1 MNQEIEQNSTF
12 TNGVVIPQ
20 TITKNEVSDV
30 LWSNLAGYYPMTTY
44 TYTNTKDESGN
55 GNTGALRNLRT
66 VDRQTAPLPYQS
78 QADGD
83 WTTDATWLNNSVQ
96 TLPNALSIV
105 DGVTPVNWN
114 IVETNHNIKID
125 TDTSL
130 GREREVLG
138 LFVNSNMITV
148 DGDNS
153 SGTGNGLTVTHYL
166 KLDGEID
173 LEGESQLIQTVGS
186 DLVVGASGKLYRDQ
200 QGTADTY
207 TYNYWSSPVGITDQ
221 ETNEY
226 SYKLPQVVKDG
237 TLNINF
243 ITSGY
248 DGTNT
253 SPIGIADYWI
263 WKFAN
268 QLDDDYS
275 SWQHVRSTGDLYAGQ
290 GFTMKGPGTGS
301 ILTEQNYVF
310 SGKPNNGDINLT
322 ISAGN
327 DYLVGNPYASALDAY
342 KFINDNSSSISGTL
356 YFWEHWGGGNHVL
369 ADYQGGYHL
378 LNLSGATTAA
388 TIGSNDPDVGTG
400 GTPVKI
406 PGNFIP
412 VSQGFFVVAS
422 GTGGTINFNNGQRI
436 FHKESSGNS
445 TFVGMNDGITEE
457 GLPINNSQNYDLN
470 NDPRL
475 KLRIGFNS
483 VNTIRRQLLVTA
495 DPNATANID
504 WAYDGMNNESQMDDM
519 YWLIEN
525 DKFIIQGIDEISEQ
539 TILPIGINTDND
551 GINSIV
557 LDEVENAPEN
567 FNVYV
572 HDKELN
578 VYHNIK
584 DSAYDIFLPAGEFLD
599 RFEIT
604 FSNQDALSLKD
615 EDLNKLDVHYSN
627 AIESI
632 ILINPTMQSI
642 QSIEVSNI
650 LGQTITVIK
659 NVSNESYKEIKVK
672 NLSSGTYILK
682 LKTKNGTLS
691 KKVLVE

>member
-1 MNQEIEQNSTF
+1 
-12 TNGVVIPQ
+12 
-20 TITKNEVSDV
+20 
-30 LWSNLAGYYPMTTY
+30 
-44 TYTNTKDESGN
+44 
-55 GNTGALRNLRT
+55 
-66 VDRQTAPLPYQS
+66 
-78 QADGD
+78 
-83 WTTDATWLNNSVQ
+83 
-96 TLPNALSIV
+96 
-105 DGVTPVNWN
+105 
-114 IVETNHNIKID
+114 
-125 TDTSL
+125 
-130 GREREVLG
+130 
-138 LFVNSNMITV
+138 
-148 DGDNS
+148 
-153 SGTGNGLTVTHYL
+153 
-166 KLDGEID
+166 
-173 LEGESQLIQTVGS
+173 
-186 DLVVGASGKLYRDQ
+186 
-200 QGTADTY
+200 
-207 TYNYWSSPVGITDQ
+207 
-221 ETNEY
+221 
-226 SYKLPQVVKDG
+226 
-237 TLNINF
+237 
-243 ITSGY
+243 
-248 DGTNT
+248 
-253 SPIGIADYWI
+253 
-263 WKFAN
+263 
-268 QLDDDYS
+268 
-275 SWQHVRSTGDLYAGQ
+275 
-290 GFTMKGPGTGS
+290 
-301 ILTEQNYVF
+301 
-310 SGKPNNGDINLT
+310 
-322 ISAGN
+322 
-327 DYLVGNPYASALDAY
+327 
-342 KFINDNSSSISGTL
+342 
-356 YFWEHWGGGNHVL
+356 
-369 ADYQGGYHL
+369 
-378 LNLSGATTAA
+378 
-388 TIGSNDPDVGTG
+388 
-400 GTPVKI
+400 
-406 PGNFIP
+406 
-412 VSQGFFVVAS
+412 
-422 GTGGTINFNNGQRI
+422 
-436 FHKESSGNS
+436 
-445 TFVGMNDGITEE
+445 MNDGITEE

-672 NLSSGTYILK
+672 NLSSGAYILK